1 MKLGYA
7 RVSTKEQDLT
17 RQITALE
24 NAKCD
29 KIYYDKKSGKD
40 MNRNELNKL
49 LSMIRKNDTIVV
61 TDIDRLGRN
70 FKEVTKVYTDLK
82 DMGVNIVVLNQS
94 LLNYSPNDS
103 KDEIINVV
111 VVPLLIY
118 LAERERTTLI
128 ERIQDGIKN
137 LPVDEIGKKYSR
149 KTGRCVGRPSKAISL
164 SKEETA
170 MLQRVRNNEL
180 SVTGFCKY
188 MHISRASYYKY
199 YKNYKLE
206 EIIWITKINQS

>member
-1 MKLGYA
+1 MKFGYA

-29 KIYYDKKSGKD
+29 KIYHDKKSGKN
-40 MNRNELNKL
+40 MNRDELNKL

-149 KTGRCVGRPSKAISL
+149 KTGRFVGRPPKAISL

-206 EIIWITKINQS
+206 EII

>member
-1 MKLGYA
+1 MKFGYA
-7 RVSTKEQDLT
+7 RVSTKGQDLT

-40 MNRNELNKL
+40 MNRDELNKL
-49 LSMIRKNDTIVV
+49 LSTIRKNDTIVV

-70 FKEVTKVYTDLK
+70 FTEISDLYDRLK
-82 DMGVNIVVLNQS
+82 KMGVSIVVLNQS

-137 LPVDEIGKKYSR
+137 LPVDETGKKYSR
-149 KTGRCVGRPSKAISL
+149 KTGKFVGRPPKAISL
-164 SKEETA
+164 SKEEIA
-170 MLQRVRNNEL
+170 MLQSVRNKEL
-180 SVTGFCKY
+180 SVKGFCKY

-206 EIIWITKINQS
+206 EII

>member
-1 MKLGYA
+1 MKFGYA
-7 RVSTKEQDLT
+7 RVSTKGQDLT

-40 MNRNELNKL
+40 MNRDELNKL
-49 LSMIRKNDTIVV
+49 LSTIRKNDTIVV

-206 EIIWITKINQS
+206 EII

>member
-1 MKLGYA
+1 MKFGYA
-7 RVSTKEQDLT
+7 RVSTKGQDLT

-40 MNRNELNKL
+40 MNRDELNKL

-94 LLNYSPNDS
+94 LLNYSRNDS

-149 KTGRCVGRPSKAISL
+149 KTGKFVGRPPKAINL
-164 SKEETA
+164 SKEEIA
-170 MLQRVRNNEL
+170 MLQRVRNKEL

-206 EIIWITKINQS
+206 EIIWKE

>member
-1 MKLGYA
+1 MKFGYA

-40 MNRNELNKL
+40 MNRDELNKL
-49 LSMIRKNDTIVV
+49 LSTIRKNDTIVV

>member
-29 KIYYDKKSGKD
+29 KIYHDKKSGKD
-40 MNRNELNKL
+40 MNRDELNKL
-49 LSMIRKNDTIVV
+49 LSMVRKNDTIVV

-70 FKEVTKVYTDLK
+70 FTEISDLYDRLK
-82 DMGVNIVVLNQS
+82 KMGVSIVVLNQS
-94 LLNYSPNDS
+94 LLNYTPNDS

-111 VVPLLIY
+111 VVPLLMY
-118 LAERERTTLI
+118 LADRERKTII
-128 ERIQDGIKN
+128 ERVKDGIKN
-137 LPVDEIGKKYSR
+137 LPVDETGKKYSR
-149 KTGRCVGRPSKAISL
+149 KTGRFVGRPPKVINL
-164 SKEETA
+164 SKEEIA
-170 MLQRVRNNEL
+170 MLQRVRNKEL
-180 SVTGFCKY
+180 SVTGYCKY

-206 EIIWITKINQS
+206 EII

>member
-1 MKLGYA
+1 MKFGYA
-7 RVSTKEQDLT
+7 RVSTKGQDLT

-29 KIYYDKKSGKD
+29 EIYYDKKSGKY
-40 MNRNELNKL
+40 MNRDELNKL
-49 LSMIRKNDTIVV
+49 LSRIRKNDTIVV

-70 FKEVTKVYTDLK
+70 FTEISDLYDRLK
-82 DMGVNIVVLNQS
+82 KMGVSIVVLNQS

-137 LPVDEIGKKYSR
+137 LPVDETGKKYSR
-149 KTGRCVGRPSKAISL
+149 KTGRGVGRPTKAMNL

-206 EIIWITKINQS
+206 EII

>member
-40 MNRNELNKL
+40 MNRDELNKL
-49 LSMIRKNDTIVV
+49 LSTIRKNDTIVV

-149 KTGRCVGRPSKAISL
+149 KTGKFVGRPPKVINL

-170 MLQRVRNNEL
+170 MLQRVRNKEL

-206 EIIWITKINQS
+206 EII

>member
-1 MKLGYA
+1 MKFGYA

-29 KIYYDKKSGKD
+29 KIYHDKKSGKN
-40 MNRNELNKL
+40 MNRDELNKL
-49 LSMIRKNDTIVV
+49 LSMIRKNDTLVV

-149 KTGRCVGRPSKAISL
+149 KTGRFVGRPPKAISL

-170 MLQRVRNNEL
+170 MLQMVRNKEL
-180 SVTGFCKY
+180 TVIGFCKY

-206 EIIWITKINQS
+206 EIIWKE

>member
-1 MKLGYA
+1 MKFGYA

-29 KIYYDKKSGKD
+29 KIYHDKKSGKD
-40 MNRNELNKL
+40 MNRDELNKL
-49 LSMIRKNDTIVV
+49 LSMVRKNDTIVV

-70 FKEVTKVYTDLK
+70 FTEISDLYDRLK
-82 DMGVNIVVLNQS
+82 KMGVSIVVLNQS
-94 LLNYSPNDS
+94 LLNYTPNDS

-111 VVPLLIY
+111 VVPLLMY
-118 LAERERTTLI
+118 LADRERKTII

-137 LPVDEIGKKYSR
+137 LPVDETGKKYSR
-149 KTGRCVGRPSKAISL
+149 KTGKFVGRPPKVINL

-170 MLQRVRNNEL
+170 MLQRVRNSEL

-206 EIIWITKINQS
+206 EII

>member
-1 MKLGYA
+1 MKFGYA
-7 RVSTKEQDLT
+7 RVSTKGQDLT

-40 MNRNELNKL
+40 MNRDELNRL
-49 LSMIRKNDTIVV
+49 LSTIRKNDTIVV

-149 KTGRCVGRPSKAISL
+149 KTGRCVGRPTKAMNL
-164 SKEETA
+164 SKEEIA
-170 MLQRVRNNEL
+170 MLQRVRNKEL

-206 EIIWITKINQS
+206 EII

>member
-1 MKLGYA
+1 MKFGYA
-7 RVSTKEQDLT
+7 RVSTKGQDLT

-40 MNRNELNKL
+40 MNRDELNKL
-49 LSMIRKNDTIVV
+49 LSTIRKNDTIVV

-70 FKEVTKVYTDLK
+70 FTEISDLYDHLK
-82 DMGVNIVVLNQS
+82 KMGVSIVVLNQS

-137 LPVDEIGKKYSR
+137 LPVDETGKKYSR
-149 KTGRCVGRPSKAISL
+149 KTGKFVGRPPKAISL
-164 SKEETA
+164 SKEEIA
-170 MLQRVRNNEL
+170 MLQSVRNKEL
-180 SVTGFCKY
+180 SVKGFCKY

-206 EIIWITKINQS
+206 EII

>member
-29 KIYYDKKSGKD
+29 KIYHDKKSGKD
-40 MNRNELNKL
+40 MNRDELNKL
-49 LSMIRKNDTIVV
+49 LSMVRKNDTIVV

-70 FKEVTKVYTDLK
+70 FTEISDLYDRLK
-82 DMGVNIVVLNQS
+82 KMGVSIVVLNQS
-94 LLNYSPNDS
+94 LLNYTPNDS

-111 VVPLLIY
+111 VVPLLMY
-118 LAERERTTLI
+118 LADRERKTII
-128 ERIQDGIKN
+128 ERVKDGIKN
-137 LPVDEIGKKYSR
+137 LPVDETGKKYSR
-149 KTGRCVGRPSKAISL
+149 KTGRFVGRPPKVINL

-170 MLQRVRNNEL
+170 MLQMVRNKEL
-180 SVTGFCKY
+180 TVIGFCKY

-206 EIIWITKINQS
+206 EII

>member
-1 MKLGYA
+1 MKFGYA
-7 RVSTKEQDLT
+7 RVSTKGQDLT

-29 KIYYDKKSGKD
+29 EIYYDKKSGKD
-40 MNRNELNKL
+40 MNRDELNKL
-49 LSMIRKNDTIVV
+49 LSTIRKNDTIVV

-70 FKEVTKVYTDLK
+70 FTEISDLYDRLK
-82 DMGVNIVVLNQS
+82 KMGVSIVVLNQS

-170 MLQRVRNNEL
+170 MLQRVRNKEL

-206 EIIWITKINQS
+206 EIIWKE

>member
-1 MKLGYA
+1 MKFGYA
-7 RVSTKEQDLT
+7 RVSTKGQDLT

-29 KIYYDKKSGKD
+29 KIYHDKKSGKN
-40 MNRNELNKL
+40 MNRDELNKL

-149 KTGRCVGRPSKAISL
+149 KTGRCVGRPPKTMNL

-170 MLQRVRNNEL
+170 MLQRVRNSEL

-206 EIIWITKINQS
+206 EIIWK

>member
-1 MKLGYA
+1 MKFGYA
-7 RVSTKEQDLT
+7 RVSTKGQDLT

-29 KIYYDKKSGKD
+29 EIYYDKKSGKD
-40 MNRNELNKL
+40 MNRDELNKL
-49 LSMIRKNDTIVV
+49 LSRIRKNDTIVV

-149 KTGRCVGRPSKAISL
+149 KTGKFVGRPPKAINL
-164 SKEETA
+164 SKEEIA
-170 MLQRVRNNEL
+170 MLQRVRNKEL

-206 EIIWITKINQS
+206 EII

>member
-1 MKLGYA
+1 MKFGYA
-7 RVSTKEQDLT
+7 RVSTKGQDLT

-29 KIYYDKKSGKD
+29 EIYYDKKSGKD
-40 MNRNELNKL
+40 MNRDELNKL
-49 LSMIRKNDTIVV
+49 LSMVRKNDTIVV

-70 FKEVTKVYTDLK
+70 FTEISDLYDRLK
-82 DMGVNIVVLNQS
+82 KMGVSIVVLNQS

-137 LPVDEIGKKYSR
+137 LPVDETGKKYSR
-149 KTGRCVGRPSKAISL
+149 KTGKFVGRPPKAISL
-164 SKEETA
+164 SKEEIA
-170 MLQRVRNNEL
+170 MLQRVRNKEL
-180 SVTGFCKY
+180 SVKGFCKY

-206 EIIWITKINQS
+206 EII

>member
-1 MKLGYA
+1 MKFGYA
-7 RVSTKEQDLT
+7 RVSTKGQDLT

-29 KIYYDKKSGKD
+29 EIYYDKKSGKD
-40 MNRNELNKL
+40 MNRDELNKL
-49 LSMIRKNDTIVV
+49 LSRIRKNDTIVV

-70 FKEVTKVYTDLK
+70 FTEISDLYDRLK
-82 DMGVNIVVLNQS
+82 KMGVSIVVLNQS

-206 EIIWITKINQS
+206 EII

>member
-1 MKLGYA
+1 MKFGYA
-7 RVSTKEQDLT
+7 RVSTKGQDLT

-29 KIYYDKKSGKD
+29 KIYHDKKSGKN
-40 MNRNELNKL
+40 MNRDELNKL
-49 LSMIRKNDTIVV
+49 LSRIRKNDTIVV

-137 LPVDEIGKKYSR
+137 LPFDETGKKYSR
-149 KTGRCVGRPSKAISL
+149 KTGRGVGRPTKAMNL

-170 MLQRVRNNEL
+170 MLQRVRNKEL

-206 EIIWITKINQS
+206 EII

>member
-1 MKLGYA
+1 MKFGYA
-7 RVSTKEQDLT
+7 RVSTKGQDLT

-29 KIYYDKKSGKD
+29 EIYYDKKSGKD
-40 MNRNELNKL
+40 MNRDELNKL
-49 LSMIRKNDTIVV
+49 LSRIRKNDTIAV

-149 KTGRCVGRPSKAISL
+149 KTGRFVGRPPKSINL

-180 SVTGFCKY
+180 SVIGFCKY

-206 EIIWITKINQS
+206 EII

>member
-1 MKLGYA
+1 MKFGYA
-7 RVSTKEQDLT
+7 RVSTKGQDLT

-29 KIYYDKKSGKD
+29 EIYYDKKSGKD
-40 MNRNELNKL
+40 MNRDELNKL
-49 LSMIRKNDTIVV
+49 LSRIRKNDTIVV

-149 KTGRCVGRPSKAISL
+149 KTGRFVGRPPKSINL

-170 MLQRVRNNEL
+170 MLQRVRNKEL
-180 SVTGFCKY
+180 SVAGFCKY

-206 EIIWITKINQS
+206 EII

>member
-1 MKLGYA
+1 MKFGYA
-7 RVSTKEQDLT
+7 RVSTKGQDLT

-29 KIYYDKKSGKD
+29 EIYYDKKSGKD
-40 MNRNELNKL
+40 MNRDELNKL
-49 LSMIRKNDTIVV
+49 LSRIRKNDTIVV

-70 FKEVTKVYTDLK
+70 FTEISDLYDRLK
-82 DMGVNIVVLNQS
+82 KMGVSIVVLNQS

-149 KTGRCVGRPSKAISL
+149 KTGRCVGRPPKAMNL

-170 MLQRVRNNEL
+170 MLQRVRNKEL

-206 EIIWITKINQS
+206 EII

>member
-1 MKLGYA
+1 MKFGYA
-7 RVSTKEQDLT
+7 RVSTKGQDLT

-29 KIYYDKKSGKD
+29 KIYHDKKSGKN
-40 MNRNELNKL
+40 MNRDELNRL
-49 LSMIRKNDTIVV
+49 LSTIRKNDTIVV

-149 KTGRCVGRPSKAISL
+149 KTGRCVGRPPKAMNL
-164 SKEETA
+164 SKEEIA

-180 SVTGFCKY
+180 SVAGFCKY

-206 EIIWITKINQS
+206 EII

>member
-1 MKLGYA
+1 MKFGYA
-7 RVSTKEQDLT
+7 RVSTKGQDLT

-29 KIYYDKKSGKD
+29 KIYHDKKSGKN
-40 MNRNELNKL
+40 MNRDELNTL
-49 LSMIRKNDTIVV
+49 LSTIRKNDTIVV

-82 DMGVNIVVLNQS
+82 NMGVNIVVLNQS

-149 KTGRCVGRPSKAISL
+149 KTGRFVGRPPKAMNL

-170 MLQRVRNNEL
+170 MLQRVRNKEL

-206 EIIWITKINQS
+206 EII

>member
-1 MKLGYA
+1 MKFGYA
-7 RVSTKEQDLT
+7 RVSTKGQDLT

-40 MNRNELNKL
+40 MNRDELNKL

-149 KTGRCVGRPSKAISL
+149 KTGKFVGRPPKAINL
-164 SKEETA
+164 SKEEIA
-170 MLQRVRNNEL
+170 MLQRVRNKEL

-206 EIIWITKINQS
+206 EII

>member
-1 MKLGYA
+1 MKFGYA
-7 RVSTKEQDLT
+7 RVSTKGQDLT

-29 KIYYDKKSGKD
+29 EIYYDKKSGKD
-40 MNRNELNKL
+40 MNRDELNKL
-49 LSMIRKNDTIVV
+49 LSRIRKNDTIVV

-206 EIIWITKINQS
+206 EII

>member
-1 MKLGYA
+1 MKFGYA
-7 RVSTKEQDLT
+7 RVSTKGQDLT

-206 EIIWITKINQS
+206 EII

>member
-1 MKLGYA
+1 MKFGYA

-40 MNRNELNKL
+40 MNRDELNKL
-49 LSMIRKNDTIVV
+49 LSTIRKNDTIVV

-206 EIIWITKINQS
+206 EII

>member
-1 MKLGYA
+1 MKFGYA
-7 RVSTKEQDLT
+7 RVSTKGQDLT

-29 KIYYDKKSGKD
+29 KIYYDKKSGKN
-40 MNRNELNKL
+40 MNRDELNKL
-49 LSMIRKNDTIVV
+49 LSMVRKNDTIVV

-82 DMGVNIVVLNQS
+82 DMGVSIVVLNQS

-149 KTGRCVGRPSKAISL
+149 KTGKFVGRPPKAINL
-164 SKEETA
+164 SKEEIA
-170 MLQRVRNNEL
+170 MLQMVRNKEL
-180 SVTGFCKY
+180 TVTGFCKY

-206 EIIWITKINQS
+206 EII

>member
-1 MKLGYA
+1 MKFGYA
-7 RVSTKEQDLT
+7 RVSTKGQDLT

-149 KTGRCVGRPSKAISL
+149 KTGKFVGRPPKAINL
-164 SKEETA
+164 SKEEIA
-170 MLQRVRNNEL
+170 MLQRVRNKEL

-206 EIIWITKINQS
+206 EII

>member
-1 MKLGYA
+1 MKFGYA
-7 RVSTKEQDLT
+7 RVSTKGQDLT

-29 KIYYDKKSGKD
+29 KIYHDKKSGKN
-40 MNRNELNKL
+40 MNRDELNTL
-49 LSMIRKNDTIVV
+49 LSTIRKNDTIVV

-149 KTGRCVGRPSKAISL
+149 KTGRFVGRPPKAISL
-164 SKEETA
+164 SKEEIA
-170 MLQRVRNNEL
+170 MLQRVRNKEL
-180 SVTGFCKY
+180 SVKGFCKY

-206 EIIWITKINQS
+206 EIIWKE